1 MDFREL
7 FLAQHARAH
16 AAGVGYPD
24 FSNQDLILRDLTD
37 EHLRVC
43 PHPGLNSLAWLF
55 WHMTRAED
63 VGINL
68 VIAQRPQVL
77 DEDGWATRLNLSL
90 RDVATGMT
98 DQEVEEFS
106 QRVNVVSLLA
116 YRAAVGQQT
125 QAIVRDLQPEVLDEK
140 IESEIIQRIRDAG
153 AFGSNAEWV
162 PQRWLGKPKG
172 FTLMHTVLAYTYFHI
187 GQCENIR
194 GLLGFPT
201 LKYSS
206 VGQTPRYRLH

>member
-16 AAGVGYPD
+16 AAEVGHPD
-24 FSNQDLILRDLTD
+24 FSNQDLILGDLTE
-37 EHLRVC
+37 EHMRVR

-68 VIAQRPQVL
+68 IIAQSPQVL
-77 DEDGWATRLNLSL
+77 DKDGWATRLSVPL
-90 RDVATGMT
+90 RDIATGMT

-125 QAIVRDLQPEVLDEK
+125 QAIVRDLRPGVLDER
-140 IESEIIQRIRDAG
+140 IESDLLQRLHDSG
-153 AFGSNAEWV
+153 AYGSNAEWV

-172 FTLMHTVLAYTYFHI
+172 FTLMHTVLAHTYFHI
-187 GQCENIR
+187 GQCEDIR
-194 GLLGFPT
+194 GLLGFLT
-201 LKYSS
+201 L
-206 VGQTPRYRLH
+206 

>member
-1 MDFREL
+1 MDFCEL

-16 AAGVGYPD
+16 TAEVGHPD

-37 EHLRVC
+37 EHLRMR
-43 PHPGLNSLAWLF
+43 PHPGLNSLAWVF

-63 VGINL
+63 VGVNL

-77 DEDGWATRLNLSL
+77 DEDGWAMRLGVPL

-98 DQEVEEFS
+98 DQEVKEFS
-106 QRVNVVSLLA
+106 RQVNIVSLLA

-125 QAIVRDLQPEVLDEK
+125 QATVRDLRPEVLDE
-140 IESEIIQRIRDAG
+140 EIDSNLLQQLRIAG
-153 AFGSNAEWV
+153 VFGANAEWV

-172 FTLMHTVLAYTYFHI
+172 FTLTHSVLAHTYFHI
-187 GQCENIR
+187 GQCEDIR
-194 GLLGFPT
+194 GLLGFRT
-201 LKYSS
+201 L
-206 VGQTPRYRLH
+206 